1 MQDARFN
8 QVTGINEKQEE
19 KKDIVEIALWP
30 ELAWHLS
37 PLKLKLASSERPVKN
52 AELI

>member
-1 MQDARFN
+1 MKNKR
-8 QVTGINEKQEE
+8 GK

-30 ELAWHLS
+30 ELAWLLS